1 MEYYQCRHLLQLVG
15 SNPLPNAVAG
25 ILLTTSN
32 TTITLLHSAGSFDVA
47 LRLRTWLKTQG
58 RKEPRLKQIDESDPA
73 AIFSEVRS
81 QLQAVAEREIGLNYT
96 GGTKAMSVHSYRAIE
111 QWTQEQRGLGY
122 KVKTVFSYLNARNL
136 KIVIDPADPLS
147 GESPRTIPAGLE
159 PKLALTDL
167 LDLHGWSLKHQPN
180 RDPVLPESARA
191 LAKACAEKE
200 SFMEWDAWVREEL
213 RGKCRDQDRDKWK
226 EGKHLPKALTLP
238 VSTAGSPIHDA
249 IATFRTALPLLS
261 EDLELDQPAFA
272 QPNDK
277 QTDRKSAKRFCEWL
291 GGKWLEHY
299 VLDELNR
306 SAASLNVHQQ
316 VQNVEANEVQFDV
329 DVIAL
334 RGYQLFALSCSTDAT
349 KALLKSK
356 LFEAYVRAR
365 QLGGDEARVAL
376 VCCSNQPEA
385 IELEMRRDVDPEGR
399 IRVFGQ
405 PHFANFATHLTQWI
419 EDQSKGV

>member
-1 MEYYQCRHLLQLVG
+1 MREYYHCRHLLQLVG

-47 LRLRTWLKTQG
+47 VRLRTWLKKRG
-58 RKEPRLKQIDESDPA
+58 RKEPRLKQIDESDAA

-111 QWTQEQRGLGY
+111 EWGREQRGLGHN
-122 KVKTVFSYLNARNL
+122 VTTVFSYLNARTL
-136 KIVIDPADPLS
+136 TLAIDPADPLS
-147 GESPRTIPAGLE
+147 GESPRAIPAGLV
-159 PKLALTDL
+159 PKLVLTDL
-167 LDLHGWSLKHQPN
+167 LELHDWSLKHDPN

-200 SFMEWDAWVREEL
+200 SFREWDAWVRGEL
-213 RGKCRDQDRDKWK
+213 RDKCRRKDKDAWLSK
-226 EGKHLPKALTLP
+226 SNLP
-238 VSTAGSPIHDA
+238 S
-249 IATFRTALPLLS
+249 ALPLPFASSLQGVVQTWCGDLKVTAS
-261 EDLELDQPAFA
+261 ELQLKQAAFG
-272 QPNDK
+272 NDG
-277 QTDRKSAKRFCEWL
+277 QSLCEWL

-306 SAASLNVHQQ
+306 LAASLNVHQR
-316 VQNVEANEVQFDV
+316 VQNVETNEVQFDV

-376 VCCSNQPEA
+376 VCCSTHPED
-385 IELEMRRDVDPEGR
+385 IELEMRRDVGPEER

-405 PHFANFATHLTQWI
+405 PQLANLATHLTQWI